1 MKEAA
6 VVLGAVVG
14 LAVAAKSKLFVA
26 AAIAV
31 LGFSSQAFAQSSSTS
46 SCSDQIG
53 DLRQVE
59 RLNHQ
64 PTPESQAQTYEGL
77 MFSADLAQAEAQD
90 AHGNKDECLLAV
102 RRAEQDLQ
110 GSTNLEN

>member
-14 LAVAAKSKLFVA
+14 VAVAAKSKLFVA

-46 SCSDQIG
+46 SCSDQIA

-64 PTPESQAQTYEGL
+64 PTPEWQAQTYEGL
-77 MFSADLAQAEAQD
+77 MFSADLTQAEAQD
-90 AHGNKDECLLAV
+90 AHGNKHECLLAV

>member
-31 LGFSSQAFAQSSSTS
+31 LGFSSQAFAQSSSTATS
-46 SCSDQIG
+46 MSAFWQFAVRSRICRD
-53 DLRQVE
+53 RQTWRIE
-59 RLNHQ
+59 DE
-64 PTPESQAQTYEGL
+64 TSIAKKKL
-77 MFSADLAQAEAQD
+77 MALVVCIKKRFSARGVL
-90 AHGNKDECLLAV
+90 
-102 RRAEQDLQ
+102 
-110 GSTNLEN
+110 

>member
-14 LAVAAKSKLFVA
+14 LAVAAKSKLFGA

-46 SCSDQIG
+46 SCSDQIA